1 MTLRSRRARL
11 SGVDRAWEIV
21 TAGPERAEK
30 TVLLLPGGMISARS
44 YAELMAEPALA
55 RTRLLAVTLPGNA
68 GTPPLEDFS
77 IEASAHALA
86 EFASRS
92 GVDVVVGF
100 SNGATV
106 AHEMVVSGG
115 FAGPV
120 VLLGISLSAR
130 DESAF
135 FRGMIRL
142 CSVLGTLPIAFLK
155 KAAGSLIPRASVAP
169 ERRDE
174 LKADFARNNA
184 GDLRRALREY
194 LRWLHRDDDPARRLC
209 EAGVPPW
216 VVHAEKAGD
225 GGLTPRERA
234 VLEACSHVR
243 VVTLPGKVFFI
254 PNEAPDRVAELIVDA
269 LGMSGGGAEI

>member
-1 MTLRSRRARL
+1 
-11 SGVDRAWEIV
+11 VDRAWEIV
-21 TAGPERAEK
+21 TAGPESAEK

-55 RTRLLAVTLPGNA
+55 KTRLLAVTLPGNA
-68 GTPPLEDFS
+68 GAPPLEDVS
-77 IEASAHALA
+77 IDASAHALA

-106 AHEMVVSGG
+106 AYEMVVSGG
-115 FAGPV
+115 FTGPV

-155 KAAGSLIPRASVAP
+155 KVAGSLIPRSVA
-169 ERRDE
+169 
-174 LKADFARNNA
+174 LNA
-184 GDLRRALREY
+184 GTSSKRISRGTTQAIFAEHCVSTSVGCIGMTTPPGDCVRRVC
-194 LRWLHRDDDPARRLC
+194 RR
-209 EAGVPPW
+209 GW
-216 VVHAEKAGD
+216 Y
-225 GGLTPRERA
+225 TPRRPA
-234 VLEACSHVR
+234 M
-243 VVTLPGKVFFI
+243 
-254 PNEAPDRVAELIVDA
+254 VD
-269 LGMSGGGAEI
+269 